1 MIFAGGCCDMN
12 MADTLDGGNNMAALW
27 WKLVGVLSVLLSIN
41 R

>member
-1 MIFAGGCCDMN
+1 MN

-27 WKLVGVLSVLLSIN
+27 WKLVGVLSILLSIGDSLCN